1 MIIVSL
7 FVFVLL
13 ISSMNTVEVLWLP
26 RSILVMPPIHLP
38 AIPPHFMCL
47 AKNVNMI

>member
-7 FVFVLL
+7 IVFVPL
-13 ISSMNTVEVLWLP
+13 ISSMNTVEVLFLP
-26 RSILVMPPIHLP
+26 RSVLVMPPVHLP
-38 AIPPHFMCL
+38 AIPPNFMCL